1 MASTTFTED
10 LDDLKALVEQ
20 CESRTHGSG
29 ARQPGDEACR
39 QLSPS

>member
-20 CESRTHGSG
+20 CGIKDAWKRCSSTGR
-29 ARQPGDEACR
+29 
-39 QLSPS
+39 